1 MIAGKR
7 NVQIE
12 NPLQQEFLKPE
23 FIIDTI
29 IRRRWLLIIPLLLAL
44 AIGSYLAV
52 ALPKI
57 YEAETL
63 ILVEPQRVPTNYVQ
77 SVVSSEVEDRINT
90 LSQQILSRTNLEKI
104 ISQFNLYTGP
114 KFENMFLEDKV
125 NALRKA
131 ITVQTTQ
138 SRNRR
143 ETNAFSVTYQGK
155 DPQNVMDITNTL
167 ASYFIDENLK
177 VREAQAIGT
186 SDFLEAELVSMRR
199 RLEEQERA
207 LEAYRTSNMGEL
219 PEQLETNLRIL
230 DRLQEQLTER
240 QEGLRDARSRLAMLR
255 NQASAG
261 LLQNQTAAGDTGPR
275 NPDPLDPA
283 ALQAELSR
291 LQSRYTDKHP
301 DIIKIKQQ
309 LKDLEAS
316 GTTSVAEAPAAPLEP
331 AQITDVRREIENTK
345 TDIGRIQSEIMS
357 YERRVESTPKREQEL
372 MALQRDYENL
382 QESYHSLLNRKLEAD
397 ISVNMER
404 KQKGEQFR
412 VIDTARLPKRPVKPN
427 MPRLFLITIAAGIGI
442 GGGILFMLEYM
453 NAGFRSPK
461 EVELTLGLP
470 MIALLP
476 FIEDRKTRMLKILNW
491 VATGLAVAAVGIML
505 VVFAALALKG
515 VEESLAL
522 VSKVKT
528 LIL

>member
-1 MIAGKR
+1 M
-7 NVQIE
+7 QIE

-23 FIIDTI
+23 FIIDTL
-29 IRRRWLLIIPLLLAL
+29 IRRRWILIIPFILAL
-44 AIGSYLAV
+44 AVGSYLAV
-52 ALPKI
+52 TLPKI

-77 SVVSSEVEDRINT
+77 SVVSSEVEERINT

-104 ISQFNLYTGP
+104 IGQFNLYAGP
-114 KFENMFLEDKV
+114 EFENMFTEDKV
-125 NALRKA
+125 NALRKN

-138 SRNRR
+138 SRR
-143 ETNAFSVTYQGK
+143 ETNAFSITYRGK
-155 DPQNVMDITNTL
+155 DPQTVMDVTNTL

-255 NQASAG
+255 SQASAG
-261 LLQNQTAAGDTGPR
+261 LLTDQAAQGDTGPR
-275 NPDPLDPA
+275 EPDPLDPA
-283 ALQAELSR
+283 ALQAELAR

-309 LKDLEAS
+309 LKDLEAN
-316 GTTSVAEAPAAPLEP
+316 GTTSAAEAPAARREP
-331 AQITDVRREIENTK
+331 VQITDVRREIENT
-345 TDIGRIQSEIMS
+345 TADIGRIQSEIMT

-382 QESYHSLLNRKLEAD
+382 QESYSSLLNRKLEAD

-412 VIDTARLPKRPVKPN
+412 VLDQARLPKRPVEPN
-427 MPRLFLITIAAGIGI
+427 MQMLFLITIAAGLGI
-442 GGGILFMLEYM
+442 GGGIIFLLEYM

-461 EVELTLGLP
+461 EVELTLDLP

-476 FIEDRKTRMLKILNW
+476 FIEDRKTRMVKMLNW
-491 VATGLAVAAVGIML
+491 VATGLAVAAAGIML

-522 VSKVKT
+522 VSKVKN

>member
-1 MIAGKR
+1 M
-7 NVQIE
+7 QIE
-12 NPLQQEFLKPE
+12 NPLQQEFLKPA
-23 FIIDTI
+23 FIIDII
-29 IRRRWLLIIPLLLAL
+29 IRRRWILIVPLILAL
-44 AIGSYLAV
+44 AVGSYLTV
-52 ALPKI
+52 TLPKI

-63 ILVEPQRVPTNYVQ
+63 ILIEPQRVPTNYVQ
-77 SVVSSEVEDRINT
+77 SVVSTDVEERINT

-104 ISQFNLYTGP
+104 ITQFNLYAGP
-114 KFENMFLEDKV
+114 EFENMFTEDKV
-125 NALRKA
+125 NALRKN
-131 ITVQTTQ
+131 ITVHTTQ
-138 SRNRR
+138 SRR
-143 ETNAFSVTYQGK
+143 ETNAFSITYRGEH
-155 DPQNVMDITNTL
+155 PQTVMNVTNTL

-186 SDFLEAELVSMRR
+186 SDFLEAELLSMRR
-199 RLEEQERA
+199 RLEEQERK

-240 QEGLRDARSRLAMLR
+240 QQGLRDARSRLDMLR

-261 LLQNQTAAGDTGPR
+261 LLANQATTGDTGPR
-275 NPDPLDPA
+275 EANPLDPD
-283 ALQAELSR
+283 ALRAELAR

-309 LKDLEAS
+309 LKDLEAN
-316 GTTSVAEAPAAPLEP
+316 GTTSAAEAPAARREP
-331 AQITDVRREIENTK
+331 TQITDVRREIENTAA
-345 TDIGRIQSEIMS
+345 DIGRIQSEIMT

-382 QESYHSLLNRKLEAD
+382 QESYSSLLNRKLEAD

-412 VIDTARLPKRPVKPN
+412 VLDQARLPKRPVWPK
-427 MPRLFLITIAAGIGI
+427 MQMMFLITIAAGIGI
-442 GGGILFMLEYM
+442 GGGIIFLLEYM

-461 EVELTLGLP
+461 EVELTLDLP

-476 FIEDRKTRMLKILNW
+476 FIEDRKTRMVKMLNW
-491 VATGLAVAAVGIML
+491 VATGLAVAVAGVML
-505 VVFAALALKG
+505 VVFAALTLKG

>member
-1 MIAGKR
+1 L
-7 NVQIE
+7 QIE

-44 AIGSYLAV
+44 AIGSFLV
-52 ALPKI
+52 VWLPKI

-77 SVVSSEVEDRINT
+77 SVVSTEVEEQINT

-104 ISQFNLYTGP
+104 IEQFNLYAGP
-114 KFENMFLEDKV
+114 EFENMFTEDKV
-125 NALRKA
+125 NALRKS

-138 SRNRR
+138 SRR
-143 ETNAFSVTYQGK
+143 ETNAFSITYRGK
-155 DPQNVMDITNTL
+155 DPQTVMDITNTL
-167 ASYFIDENLK
+167 TSYFIDENLK

-261 LLQNQTAAGDTGPR
+261 LLPDQAAAGDTGPR
-275 NPDPLDPA
+275 EPDPLDPA
-283 ALQAELSR
+283 ALQAELAR

-316 GTTSVAEAPAAPLEP
+316 GTTSAAEAPAARPEP
-331 AQITDVRREIENTK
+331 VQIADVRREIENTAA
-345 TDIGRIQSEIMS
+345 DIGRIQSEIMA

-382 QESYHSLLNRKLEAD
+382 QESYSSLLNRKLEAD

-412 VIDTARLPKRPVKPN
+412 VLDTARLPKRPVKPN
-427 MPRLFLITIAAGIGI
+427 MQMLFLMTIAAGLGI
-442 GGGILFMLEYM
+442 GGGIIFLLEYM

-476 FIEDRKTRMLKILNW
+476 FIEDRKTRLLKVLNW
-491 VATGLAVAAVGIML
+491 VATGLAVAAAGIML

-515 VEESLAL
+515 VEESLEL

>member
-1 MIAGKR
+1 
-7 NVQIE
+7 VQIE

-44 AIGSYLAV
+44 SIGSCLV
-52 ALPKI
+52 VMLPKI

-77 SVVSSEVEDRINT
+77 SVVSSEVEERINT

-104 ISQFNLYTGP
+104 IGQFNLYTGP
-114 KFENMFLEDKV
+114 EFENMFLEDKV
-125 NALRKA
+125 NALRKD
-131 ITVQTTQ
+131 IKVEVTQ
-138 SRNRR
+138 NRR
-143 ETNAFSVTYQGK
+143 ETNSFSIAYRGK
-155 DPQNVMDITNTL
+155 DPQTVMDITNTL
-167 ASYFIDENLK
+167 TTYFIDENLK

-199 RLEEQERA
+199 RLEEQERL

-240 QEGLRDARSRLAMLR
+240 QQGLRDARSRLATLR

-261 LLQNQTAAGDTGPR
+261 LLPDPAAAGDAGRPR
-275 NPDPLDPA
+275 EPNPLDPD
-283 ALQAELSR
+283 ALQAELAR

-301 DIIKIKQQ
+301 DILKIKQQ
-309 LKDLEAS
+309 IKDLEKN
-316 GTTSVAEAPAAPLEP
+316 GTASVAETPAARREP
-331 AQITDVRREIENTK
+331 VQITDVRREIENTAA
-345 TDIGRIQSEIMS
+345 DIGRIQSEIMT

-382 QESYHSLLNRKLEAD
+382 QESYSSLLNRKLEAD

-412 VIDTARLPKRPVKPN
+412 VLDQARLPKRPVEPN
-427 MPRLFLITIAAGIGI
+427 MRRLFLITIAAGIGI
-442 GGGILFMLEYM
+442 GGGIIFLLEYM

-461 EVELTLGLP
+461 EVELSLGLP

-476 FIEDRKTRMLKILNW
+476 FIEDRKTRMLKKLNW
-491 VATGLAVAAVGIML
+491 VATGLAVAAAGVML
-505 VVFAALALKG
+505 VVFAALALQG
-515 VEESLAL
+515 VEESLTL
-522 VSKVKT
+522 LSEVKN

>member
-1 MIAGKR
+1 
-7 NVQIE
+7 VQIE
-12 NPLQQEFLKPE
+12 NPLQQEFLKPA
-23 FIIDTI
+23 FIIDII
-29 IRRRWLLIIPLLLAL
+29 IRRRWILIIPLMLAL
-44 AIGSYLAV
+44 AVGSYLAV
-52 ALPKI
+52 TLPKI

-77 SVVSSEVEDRINT
+77 SVVSSEVEERINT

-104 ISQFNLYTGP
+104 IGQFNLYTGP
-114 KFENMFLEDKV
+114 QFEGMFTEDKV
-125 NALRKA
+125 NALRKN

-138 SRNRR
+138 SRR
-143 ETNAFSVTYQGK
+143 ETNAFSITYRGK
-155 DPQNVMDITNTL
+155 DPQTVMDVTNTL

-261 LLQNQTAAGDTGPR
+261 LLTDQAAAGDTGPR
-275 NPDPLDPA
+275 EPDPLDPA
-283 ALQAELSR
+283 ALQAELAR

-309 LKDLEAS
+309 LKDLEAN
-316 GTTSVAEAPAAPLEP
+316 GTTSADEAPAARREP
-331 AQITDVRREIENTK
+331 TQITDVRREIENTAA
-345 TDIGRIQSEIMS
+345 DIGRIQSEIMT

-382 QESYHSLLNRKLEAD
+382 QESYSSLLNRKLEAD

-412 VIDTARLPKRPVKPN
+412 VLDQARLPKRPVEPN
-427 MPRLFLITIAAGIGI
+427 MQMLFLITIAAGIGL
-442 GGGILFMLEYM
+442 GGGIIFLLEYM

-461 EVELTLGLP
+461 EVELTLDLP

-476 FIEDRKTRMLKILNW
+476 FIEDRKTRMVKMLNW
-491 VATGLAVAAVGIML
+491 VATGLAVTAAGIML

-522 VSKVKT
+522 VSKVKN

>member
-1 MIAGKR
+1 M
-7 NVQIE
+7 NV
-12 NPLQQEFLKPE
+12 
-23 FIIDTI
+23 
-29 IRRRWLLIIPLLLAL
+29 
-44 AIGSYLAV
+44 
-52 ALPKI
+52 
-57 YEAETL
+57 
-63 ILVEPQRVPTNYVQ
+63 
-77 SVVSSEVEDRINT
+77 
-90 LSQQILSRTNLEKI
+90 
-104 ISQFNLYTGP
+104 
-114 KFENMFLEDKV
+114 
-125 NALRKA
+125 
-131 ITVQTTQ
+131 
-138 SRNRR
+138 
-143 ETNAFSVTYQGK
+143 
-155 DPQNVMDITNTL
+155 TNTL

-261 LLQNQTAAGDTGPR
+261 LLPDQAAAGDTGPR
-275 NPDPLDPA
+275 EPNPLDPD
-283 ALQAELSR
+283 ALQAELAR

-309 LKDLEAS
+309 LKDLEKN
-316 GTTSVAEAPAAPLEP
+316 GTTSAAETPAARREP
-331 AQITDVRREIENTK
+331 IQVTDVRREIENTAA
-345 TDIGRIQSEIMS
+345 DIGRIQSEIMT

-382 QESYHSLLNRKLEAD
+382 QESYSSLLNRKLEAD

-412 VIDTARLPKRPVKPN
+412 VLDQARLPKRPVEPN
-427 MPRLFLITIAAGIGI
+427 MQMLFLITIAAGIGI
-442 GGGILFMLEYM
+442 GGGIIFLLEYM

-476 FIEDRKTRMLKILNW
+476 FIEDRKTRMLKTLNW
-491 VATGLAVAAVGIML
+491 VATGLAVAAAGIML

-522 VSKVKT
+522 VSKVKN

>member
-1 MIAGKR
+1 M
-7 NVQIE
+7 QIE

-23 FIIDTI
+23 FIIDTL
-29 IRRRWLLIIPLLLAL
+29 IRRRWIVIIPFILAL
-44 AIGSYLAV
+44 AVGSYLAV
-52 ALPKI
+52 TLPKI

-77 SVVSSEVEDRINT
+77 SVVSNEEVEARINT

-104 ISQFNLYTGP
+104 INQFNLYADP
-114 KFENMFLEDKV
+114 QFEGMFTEDKV
-125 NALRKA
+125 NALRKN
-131 ITVQTTQ
+131 ITVQTTT
-138 SRNRR
+138 SRR
-143 ETNAFSVTYQGK
+143 ETNAFSITYRGK
-155 DPQNVMDITNTL
+155 DPQKVMDVTNTL
-167 ASYFIDENLK
+167 ATYFIDENLK

-255 NQASAG
+255 NQASTG
-261 LLQNQTAAGDTGPR
+261 LLTDQTAAGDTSPR
-275 NPDPLDPA
+275 EPDPLDPA
-283 ALQAELSR
+283 ALQAELAR

-309 LKDLEAS
+309 LKDLEAN
-316 GTTSVAEAPAAPLEP
+316 GTTSAAEAPTTRREP
-331 AQITDVRREIENTK
+331 VQITDVRREIENT
-345 TDIGRIQSEIMS
+345 TADIGRIQSEIMT

-382 QESYHSLLNRKLEAD
+382 QESYSSLLNRKLEAD

-412 VIDTARLPKRPVKPN
+412 VLDQARLPKRPVEPN
-427 MPRLFLITIAAGIGI
+427 MQMLFLITIAAGLGM
-442 GGGILFMLEYM
+442 GGGIIFLLEYM

-476 FIEDRKTRMLKILNW
+476 FIEDSKTRMVKMLNW
-491 VATGLAVAAVGIML
+491 VATGVAVAAAGIML
-505 VVFAALALKG
+505 VVFASLALKG

-522 VSKVKT
+522 VSKVKN

>member
-1 MIAGKR
+1 M
-7 NVQIE
+7 QIE

-23 FIIDTI
+23 FIIDTL
-29 IRRRWLLIIPLLLAL
+29 IRRRWIVIIPFILAL
-44 AIGSYLAV
+44 AVGSYLAV
-52 ALPKI
+52 TLPKI

-77 SVVSSEVEDRINT
+77 SVVSSEVEERINT

-104 ISQFNLYTGP
+104 IGQFNLYTGP
-114 KFENMFLEDKV
+114 QFEGMFTEDKV
-125 NALRKA
+125 NALRKN

-138 SRNRR
+138 NRR
-143 ETNAFSVTYQGK
+143 ETNAFSITYRGK
-155 DPQNVMDITNTL
+155 DPQTVMHVTNTL
-167 ASYFIDENLK
+167 ATYFIYENLK

-261 LLQNQTAAGDTGPR
+261 LLTGQAAAGDTEP
-275 NPDPLDPA
+275 NPLDPD
-283 ALQAELSR
+283 ALQAELAR

-309 LKDLEAS
+309 LKDLEKN
-316 GTTSVAEAPAAPLEP
+316 GTTSAAEVPAARREP
-331 AQITDVRREIENTK
+331 AQITDVRREIENTAA
-345 TDIGRIQSEIMS
+345 DIGRIQSEIMT

-382 QESYHSLLNRKLEAD
+382 QESYSSLLNRKLEAD

-412 VIDTARLPKRPVKPN
+412 VLDQARLPKRPVDPDMKK
-427 MPRLFLITIAAGIGI
+427 LFLITLAAGIGI
-442 GGGILFMLEYM
+442 GGGIIFLLEFM

-461 EVELTLGLP
+461 EVELTLDLP
-470 MIALLP
+470 MIALIP
-476 FIEDRKTRMLKILNW
+476 FIEDRKTRLLKVLNW
-491 VATGLAVAAVGIML
+491 VATGLAVTVTGVML
-505 VVFAALALKG
+505 AVFAALTLKG
-515 VEESLAL
+515 VEETLAL
-522 VSKVKT
+522 VSKVKN

>member
-1 MIAGKR
+1 M
-7 NVQIE
+7 QIE

-23 FIIDTI
+23 FIIDTL
-29 IRRRWLLIIPLLLAL
+29 IRRRWILIIPLMLAL

-52 ALPKI
+52 TLPKI

-77 SVVSSEVEDRINT
+77 SVVSSEVEERINT

-104 ISQFNLYTGP
+104 IGQFNLYAGP
-114 KFENMFLEDKV
+114 EFEDMFTEDKV
-125 NALRKA
+125 NALRKN

-138 SRNRR
+138 SRR
-143 ETNAFSVTYQGK
+143 ETNAFSITYRGK
-155 DPQNVMDITNTL
+155 DPQTVMDVTNTL
-167 ASYFIDENLK
+167 ATYFIDENLK

-261 LLQNQTAAGDTGPR
+261 LLTDPAAAGDTGPR
-275 NPDPLDPA
+275 EPNPLDPD
-283 ALQAELSR
+283 ALQAELAR

-309 LKDLEAS
+309 LKDLETN
-316 GTTSVAEAPAAPLEP
+316 GTTSAAEAPAARREP
-331 AQITDVRREIENTK
+331 VQITDVRREIENTAA
-345 TDIGRIQSEIMS
+345 DIGRIQSEIMT

-382 QESYHSLLNRKLEAD
+382 QESYSSLLNRKLEAD

-412 VIDTARLPKRPVKPN
+412 VLDQARLPKRPVEPN
-427 MPRLFLITIAAGIGI
+427 MQMLFLITIAAGIGI
-442 GGGILFMLEYM
+442 GGGIIFLLEYM

-461 EVELTLGLP
+461 EVELTLDLP

-476 FIEDRKTRMLKILNW
+476 FIEDRKTRMLKMLNW
-491 VATGLAVAAVGIML
+491 VATGLAVAAAGIML

-522 VSKVKT
+522 VSKVKN